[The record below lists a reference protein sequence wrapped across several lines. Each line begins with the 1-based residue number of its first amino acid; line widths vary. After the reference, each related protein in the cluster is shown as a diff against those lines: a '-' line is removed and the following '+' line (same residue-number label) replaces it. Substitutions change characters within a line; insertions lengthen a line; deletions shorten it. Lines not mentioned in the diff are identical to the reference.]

1 MKSYFTP
8 KPLQPPAAHLAASG
22 LKGYIEYLSSY
33 DAYLDHLS
41 AAQARWRQTM
51 KNDAAIV
58 KAASQRG
65 CVVKTSY
72 HVKPVEKTYASV
84 ASNGNLI
91 QQKAVVSLV
100 EKRCE
105 EVPKQV
111 TPPKPKEDKAA
122 ALKAKRRRYRTNR
135 KLREA
140 KTVAKLTTW
149 ELRATKNQGKLTIQR
164 DFLNRLHPK
173 PVRAAKGKAA
183 QPVEQVPVKVKP
195 VVQVD
200 VTPKP
205 SQQKPEEASR
215 PKPAPEVVQVP
226 VKPVVS
232 KFFPP
237 EIVSRYFPPTVPSS
251 SAELKAEPTAELKA
265 EPTAAPPSGGSSST
279 TKKKKSNAKPK
290 AFASENEYLGWI
302 FERAKQN
309 GHKGGGAPTQ
319 LLIKLQDLE
328 WKDAGI
334 RNVANS
340 IIEAHM
346 REVRGK

>member
-8 KPLQPPAAHLAASG
+8 KPLQPPAAHVAASG

-122 ALKAKRRRYRTNR
+122 AIKAKRRRYRTNR

-183 QPVEQVPVKVKP
+183 QPVEQVPVKVQP
-195 VVQVD
+195 VVQAD
-200 VTPKP
+200 VAPKP
-205 SQQKPEEASR
+205 SQQKPAEASR

-232 KFFPP
+232 KL
-237 EIVSRYFPPTVPSS
+237 FPPTVPSS
-251 SAELKAEPTAELKA
+251 SAESTAGA
-265 EPTAAPPSGGSSST
+265 TAAPPSGGSSST

>member
-8 KPLQPPAAHLAASG
+8 KPLQPPAAHVAASG

-84 ASNGNLI
+84 ASNGNII

-111 TPPKPKEDKAA
+111 TPPKPREEKAA
-122 ALKAKRRRYRTNR
+122 AIKAKRRRYRTNR

-183 QPVEQVPVKVKP
+183 QPVKQEPVKVMP
-195 VVQVD
+195 AVQVD
-200 VTPKP
+200 VSPKP
-205 SQQKPEEASR
+205 SQQKVAETSGSR
-215 PKPAPEVVQVP
+215 PVSEVVQAP
-226 VKPVVS
+226 VKPISQYLRPPSRTPVV
-232 KFFPP
+232 
-237 EIVSRYFPPTVPSS
+237 
-251 SAELKAEPTAELKA
+251 AEPSDG
-265 EPTAAPPSGGSSST
+265 PVAAPPSGGPSST
-279 TKKKKSNAKPK
+279 TKKKKSSTKPK
-290 AFASENEYLGWI
+290 PFVTENEYLGWI

-309 GHKGGGAPTQ
+309 GHKGGGAPTS
-319 LLIKLQDLE
+319 LLLKLQDLE

-346 REVRGK
+346 REIRGK

>member
-8 KPLQPPAAHLAASG
+8 KPLQPPAAHVAASG

-51 KNDAAIV
+51 KDDAAIV

-122 ALKAKRRRYRTNR
+122 AIKAKRRRYRTNR

-173 PVRAAKGKAA
+173 PVRAAKGKAV
-183 QPVEQVPVKVKP
+183 QPVVQEPVKVKP

-205 SQQKPEEASR
+205 SQQKPAEASR
-215 PKPAPEVVQVP
+215 PKPVPEVVQVP

-232 KFFPP
+232 KL
-237 EIVSRYFPPTVPSS
+237 FPPTVPSRA
-251 SAELKAEPTAELKA
+251 AESTADA
-265 EPTAAPPSGGSSST
+265 TAAPPSGGSSST

-290 AFASENEYLGWI
+290 AFATENEYLGWI

>member
-183 QPVEQVPVKVKP
+183 QPVKQEPVKVQP
-195 VVQVD
+195 VVQANVA
-200 VTPKP
+200 PEP
-205 SQQKPEEASR
+205 SQQKPAEASR

-232 KFFPP
+232 KL
-237 EIVSRYFPPTVPSS
+237 FPPTVPSS
-251 SAELKAEPTAELKA
+251 SAELTAGA
-265 EPTAAPPSGGSSST
+265 TAAPPSGGSSST